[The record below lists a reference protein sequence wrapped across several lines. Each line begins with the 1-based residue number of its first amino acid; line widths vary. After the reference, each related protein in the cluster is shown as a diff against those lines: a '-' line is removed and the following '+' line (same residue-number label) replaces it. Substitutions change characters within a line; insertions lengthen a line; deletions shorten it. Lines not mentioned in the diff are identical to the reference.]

1 MRSKLRTSA
10 IDGEFDAGD
19 VRRIVRS
26 QKSDCHRNLLGFA
39 EAFRRDLLKAD
50 AITRPRQA
58 HTEITSGEPADEGP
72 ATDHDGDGRTI
83 IGVTAAHIS
92 RGSEGPRGSK

>member
-19 VRRIVRS
+19 VRRIVRR

-39 EAFRRDLLKAD
+39 EAFRRDLLKERF
-50 AITRPRQA
+50 TERQNIRFGSCDRCYHSSTPGA
-58 HTEITSGEPADEGP
+58 H
-72 ATDHDGDGRTI
+72 RNN
-83 IGVTAAHIS
+83 
-92 RGSEGPRGSK
+92 

>member
-1 MRSKLRTSA
+1 VRSKLRTSA

-39 EAFRRDLLKAD
+39 EAFRRDLLKERFAE
-50 AITRPRQA
+50 RQN
-58 HTEITSGEPADEGP
+58 IRSGFPGGLYRDRHGLP
-72 ATDHDGDGRTI
+72 QVVDRDDQ
-83 IGVTAAHIS
+83 
-92 RGSEGPRGSK
+92 RGTGE

>member
-1 MRSKLRTSA
+1 MRSELRPSA

-39 EAFRRDLLKAD
+39 EAFRRDLLKERFAERQNIRFGQAQLAKERRLDHARAD
-50 AITRPRQA
+50 CVDP
-58 HTEITSGEPADEGP
+58 DV
-72 ATDHDGDGRTI
+72 ATN
-83 IGVTAAHIS
+83 
-92 RGSEGPRGSK
+92 

>member
-1 MRSKLRTSA
+1 VRSKLRTSA

-39 EAFRRDLLKAD
+39 EAFRRDLLKERFAE
-50 AITRPRQA
+50 RQN
-58 HTEITSGEPADEGP
+58 IRFGLSG
-72 ATDHDGDGRTI
+72 RI
-83 IGVTAAHIS
+83 I
-92 RGSEGPRGSK
+92 P